1 MVIFMHK
8 VDLAL
13 YNIRSDLIIEN
24 NSLDFVKESYT
35 KNDIKV
41 DYINLPQDNDLKK
54 EAGDYIT
61 ISFQDITDRTSYN
74 NVLEVLN
81 LELKRILEL
90 TNIKKEDKCLIVG
103 LGNSKSTPD
112 ALGYETLKNI
122 IVTRHL
128 YEINNVDRTYR
139 NVSILEPNVLGNTG
153 IESFDVIMGV
163 IEKIKPDFL
172 VFIDSL
178 SALNINRIQKTIQI
192 TNTGISPGAGIGN
205 NRGEFSKNNLKI
217 PVIAIGVPTVVSSS
231 VIVADTIN
239 FLYQKISYQKNNYSK
254 DKLVFKNNIN
264 YLHEESKLSKKE
276 KEDLL
281 GIVGTLND
289 EEINSLMEEV
299 LNPIGYNLI
308 VTTKEIDFIIEK
320 LGNLIGTSLN
330 KVLHDKDNL

>member
-128 YEINNVDRTYR
+128 YEINNVDRT
-139 NVSILEPNVLGNTG
+139 
-153 IESFDVIMGV
+153 
-163 IEKIKPDFL
+163 
-172 VFIDSL
+172 
-178 SALNINRIQKTIQI
+178 
-192 TNTGISPGAGIGN
+192 
-205 NRGEFSKNNLKI
+205 
-217 PVIAIGVPTVVSSS
+217 
-231 VIVADTIN
+231 
-239 FLYQKISYQKNNYSK
+239 
-254 DKLVFKNNIN
+254 
-264 YLHEESKLSKKE
+264 
-276 KEDLL
+276 
-281 GIVGTLND
+281 
-289 EEINSLMEEV
+289 
-299 LNPIGYNLI
+299 
-308 VTTKEIDFIIEK
+308 
-320 LGNLIGTSLN
+320 
-330 KVLHDKDNL
+330 